1 MKFDIGKKELLEA
14 LRSVEPA
21 VATRSTLPILAGVKL
36 EAVAGRIA
44 LEATDLEFAI
54 RLQARAETSEG
65 HGRAVVP
72 AKNLIKAVKAI
83 AGSTVTVEF
92 HDEEGRP
99 SIEVACE
106 KKRVT
111 IEAFPVKDW
120 PEITADIEWKP
131 LCGAEGKDLGDI
143 LTRIVLCAS
152 TDDARPV
159 LTGVQ
164 FNMNNEEK
172 VVEAVA
178 TDSYRLGL
186 ARLDIEPMGEMP
198 DKPLLVSARVLKALA
213 KQLKNHDGRAILYQ
227 GTTGNSDRERLFVEF
242 SFGGVNWIVRQIEGD
257 FPNWRQLMPGDSGS
271 NFDYD
276 SKELV
281 SAVKSASEL
290 RSQKNVPVRI
300 TLGDSCVL
308 RMVEGQTATA
318 TETLDRATYSA
329 DGVGPMEMA
338 FNPDYLL
345 DAVTFLGEERGSM
358 RAVDASKPALFVGDS
373 RRYVLMPVRLP

>member
-1 MKFDIGKKELLEA
+1 MKFDIGKKEMLEA

-36 EAVAGRIA
+36 EAVAGRIS
-44 LEATDLEFAI
+44 LQATDLEFAI
-54 RLQARAETSEG
+54 RLQAGAETSEG

-106 KKRVT
+106 KKRVR
-111 IEAFPVKDW
+111 IESFPVEDW
-120 PEITADIEWKP
+120 PEITADLQWKP
-131 LCGAEGKDLGDI
+131 LCLAEAPDLRDV
-143 LTRIVLCAS
+143 LARIVLCAS
-152 TDDARPV
+152 TDDTRPV

-164 FNMNNEEK
+164 FNLKTDEHSAE
-172 VVEAVA
+172 VVA

-186 ARLDIEPMGEMP
+186 ARLDVEPMGEMP
-198 DKPLLVSARVLKALA
+198 ANPPLVPARILKALA
-213 KQLKNHDGRAILYQ
+213 KQLKGHNGQVILHQ
-227 GTTGNSDRERLFVEF
+227 GTTGDADRERTFVDF
-242 SFGGVNWIVRQIEGD
+242 SFGAVNWVVRQIEGD
-257 FPNWRQLMPGDSGS
+257 FPNWRRLMPDDSGS
-271 NFDYD
+271 SFDYD

-281 SAVKSASEL
+281 SAVKSAADL

-300 TLGDSCVL
+300 ALGDSCAL
-308 RMVEGQTATA
+308 RMVEGQVATA
-318 TETLDRATYSA
+318 TETLELATYSP